1 MATCS
6 EFISVLRNSSPQVH
20 IFHNQTRIYS
30 EHTALGMYYDDVLDL
45 IDRITETYTALY
57 GEITGYKSAPYRDY
71 TSKEDTVTY
80 FKTLYAYVQKSRNI
94 FEESFIQNIIDEL
107 SELLTQTMF
116 RLGLNQM

>member
-1 MATCS
+1 
-6 EFISVLRNSSPQVH
+6 
-20 IFHNQTRIYS
+20 
-30 EHTALGMYYDDVLDL
+30 MYYDDVLDI

>member
-6 EFISVLRNSSPQVH
+6 EFLSVLRNSSPQVH

-30 EHTALGMYYDDVLDL
+30 EHQALGMYYDDVLDL
-45 IDRITETYTALY
+45 IDRLTETYTALY

-80 FKTLYAYVQKSRNI
+80 FKTLYAYVQKNRNI

-107 SELLTQTMF
+107 SELLTQTLF

>member
-30 EHTALGMYYDDVLDL
+30 EHVALGGYYDDVLDL
-45 IDRITETYTALY
+45 IDRLTETYTALY

-80 FKTLYAYVQKSRNI
+80 FKTLYAYVQKNRNI

-116 RLGLNQM
+116 RLGLNKV

>member
-20 IFHNQTRIYS
+20 IFHNQTQIYS
-30 EHTALGMYYDDVLDL
+30 EHVALGGYYDDVLDI

-71 TSKEDTVTY
+71 TSKEETLTY
-80 FKTLYAYVQKSRNI
+80 FKTLYSYVQKNRTV
-94 FEESFIQNIIDEL
+94 FTDSFLQNIVDEL
-107 SELLTQTMF
+107 SELIAQTIF
-116 RLGLNQM
+116 RLNLNKM

>member
-20 IFHNQTRIYS
+20 IFHNQTQIYS
-30 EHTALGMYYDDVLDL
+30 EHKALGGYYDDVLDI

-71 TSKEDTVTY
+71 TSKEDTLTY
-80 FKTLYAYVQKSRNI
+80 FKTLYSYVQKNRTVFEDSFLLNI
-94 FEESFIQNIIDEL
+94 VDEL
-107 SELLTQTMF
+107 SELIAQTIF
-116 RLGLNQM
+116 RLNLNKM

>member
-1 MATCS
+1 MATVA

-30 EHTALGMYYDDVLDL
+30 EHQALGMYYDDVLDL
-45 IDRITETYTALY
+45 IDRLTETYTALY

-71 TSKEDTVTY
+71 TNKEDTVTY
-80 FKTLYAYVQKSRNI
+80 FKTLYAYVQKNRNI

-107 SELLTQTMF
+107 SELLTQTLF